1 MTQRTKLITY
11 LTIMMVVISGSL
23 YLADKQSHKN
33 CPICNHSLTKE
44 GKIKTSL
51 VLKNQ

>member
-33 CPICNHSLTKE
+33 CPICNYSLTKE

-51 VLKNQ
+51 ILKNQ